1 MRASHKHFAAARLFS
16 RQTPSDAL
24 AKLLSI
30 SESPINR
37 AQESSHFI
45 LPGVNAWAGEMPFFW
60 KPNSIIGFFSLQFFF
75 LEYAADAE
83 VSRLGDS
90 GAFDAISISEEN
102 EGDANAISD

>member
-1 MRASHKHFAAARLFS
+1 MGLKNS
-16 RQTPSDAL
+16 R
-24 AKLLSI
+24 
-30 SESPINR
+30 
-37 AQESSHFI
+37 HFI
-45 LPGVNAWAGEMPFFW
+45 PQARTPGLEKCLFW

-83 VSRLGDS
+83 ISRFAET